1 MMNMANN
8 SIKTTRRTSN
18 TKSTKLYKFKVG
30 DIVESS
36 FGKVVYFDY
45 SKSHFPLMVEFD
57 REPGKI
63 FYFTP
68 EGFYEMFNDKP
79 DIKLV
84 EDAGSNNKRKIT

>member
-8 SIKTTRRTSN
+8 SMKTTRRTSN

-30 DIVESS
+30 DRVESCNTNKKGS
-36 FGKVVYFDY
+36 FGKVVDFDY

-84 EDAGSNNKRKIT
+84 NK